1 MQTSTL
7 LLILGVAALV
17 WAWWA
22 HLGAAEAAARHG
34 VAACE
39 AAGVQWLDQSVQF
52 TGMRIVRDGD
62 GRLAIERAF
71 RFEYS
76 RHGED
81 RLRGRIVMLGERL
94 RSLAGPAPAGPVGLD
109 RPPT

>member
-1 MQTSTL
+1 MLSTL
-7 LLILGVAALV
+7 IVSALAMGLLVFWFAGRA
-17 WAWWA
+17 
-22 HLGAAEAAARHG
+22 AAETATVIGQRACAR
-34 VAACE
+34 
-39 AAGVQWLDQSVQF
+39 AGVQWLDQSVQF
-52 TGMRIVRDGD
+52 TGMRIVRDAD